1 MKDILR
7 SPALGP
13 WRISFL
19 SILMIVT
26 FGGGSL
32 PGFPRSSYSILGL
45 CHQTPIVRSL
55 SCIYHFPKPNT
66 AITKLIGCFFLQS
79 SPGFPSPHVNHY
91 HLGSWAWNPVV
102 IVASLPPLCLVL
114 SQPLRLLPQPKFILL
129 TLCWL
134 CWNFLNRLTDSIF
147 FPLKLI
153 LCTEEQL
160 IFPNYF
166 SVHVTLWF
174 KNLQWLVLA
183 EGSDFLKF

>member
-1 MKDILR
+1 MKDILS

-13 WRISFL
+13 WRVSFL

-26 FGGGSL
+26 FRAGGP

-45 CHQTPIVRSL
+45 CHQTPIVRSP

-91 HLGSWAWNPVV
+91 HLGSWAWNPIV
-102 IVASLPPLCLVL
+102 IIVSLPPLCLIL
-114 SQPLRLLPQPKFILL
+114 SQPLHLLPPPQFILL

-134 CWNFLNRLTDSIF
+134 CCNFLNRLPDSIF

-183 EGSDFLKF
+183 EGSDFLEF